1 MDKTALE
8 KNANAL
14 VEKGKGI
21 LAADES
27 NATVTKR
34 FEAVKIASSEATRQ
48 TYRDLLFTAPAI
60 EEYISGVIMY
70 DETIRQNALNGQAF
84 PALLAEK
91 GIIPGIKVDKG
102 AKEMAGFP
110 GEKITEGLDGLRERL
125 GDYYKL
131 GARFAKWRAVIVIGK
146 NLPSRACMTANAHAL
161 ARYAALCQE
170 NDIVPI
176 IEPETL
182 MDGDHTIERCY
193 EVTRAMLKTTFS
205 EMMEMDI
212 FLEGLI
218 LKPNMVVAG
227 KGCPQQASVSQVA
240 EMTIRCLKET
250 VPAAVP
256 GVAFLSGGQ
265 NAVLATEHLNAMN
278 NLGEQPWEVSFSFAR
293 ALQDPAISTWRGEPG
308 NVTAAQKAFSHRA
321 RCNSAARFGKY
332 TITMESI

>member
-193 EVTRAMLKTTFS
+193 EVTRAILKTTFS

-240 EMTIRCLKET
+240 EMTIRCLRET